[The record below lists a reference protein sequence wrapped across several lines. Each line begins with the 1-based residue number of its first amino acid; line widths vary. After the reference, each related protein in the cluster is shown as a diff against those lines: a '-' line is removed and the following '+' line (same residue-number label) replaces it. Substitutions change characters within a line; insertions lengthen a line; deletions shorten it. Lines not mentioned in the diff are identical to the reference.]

1 MQLVHTFVAVLLTPV
16 QMETAVDEGAAQT
29 NGGKKTKRQKR
40 QRDKKSERQKD
51 LFKWQVLA
59 RTLLKQTGGAITA
72 AKFPKLSRTNPPPLR
87 CTPPS
92 AISALIHQENT
103 KRAIQQN
110 HCQCCRRSCAGQT

>member
-1 MQLVHTFVAVLLTPV
+1 MQLAHTFAAVLLTPV
-16 QMETAVDEGAAQT
+16 QVATVGEGAAQT
-29 NGGKKTKRQKR
+29 NGGEKTKRQKY
-40 QRDKKSERQKD
+40 KNTERHKD

-59 RTLLKQTGGAITA
+59 RTLLKQTRGAITA

-103 KRAIQQN
+103 KG
-110 HCQCCRRSCAGQT
+110 RSSKITVNAAGEVVQGRQ